1 MSFFVLTMGMRRG
14 IRKLW
19 LRLWNEIFL
28 DYGYMKTMSFLY
40 TINIILK
47 MGPLSYNILKNLFYM
62 VLFLLDIINL
72 KLISHILIKNFY
84 MMSHLYG
91 F

>member
-1 MSFFVLTMGMRRG
+1 MSFFVSTMGMRRG

-28 DYGYMKTMSFLY
+28 DCGYIETMSFLY
-40 TINIILK
+40 PIIILK
-47 MGPLSYNILKNLFYM
+47 VGPLNYNILKNLFYM

-72 KLISHILIKNFY
+72 KLISHILIENFY

>member
-1 MSFFVLTMGMRRG
+1 
-14 IRKLW
+14 
-19 LRLWNEIFL
+19 
-28 DYGYMKTMSFLY
+28 MSFLY

-47 MGPLSYNILKNLFYM
+47 MGPLSNNILKILFHM

-72 KLISHILIKNFY
+72 KLISPILIENFY

>member
-1 MSFFVLTMGMRRG
+1 M
-14 IRKLW
+14 
-19 LRLWNEIFL
+19 E
-28 DYGYMKTMSFLY
+28 TMSFLY

-47 MGPLSYNILKNLFYM
+47 MGSLSYNILKFLFYM

-72 KLISHILIKNFY
+72 KLISPILIENFY

>member
-1 MSFFVLTMGMRRG
+1 MGMRRG

-47 MGPLSYNILKNLFYM
+47 MGPLNYNILKKLFYM

-72 KLISHILIKNFY
+72 KLISPILIENFY